1 MKRRLIDQSY
11 TLIDITVDQFD
22 NSIIDT
28 IKAKYP
34 MIAIGRSEINRYNSS
49 LGNNLKFFITHLYF
63 DDVTDTVNDIKKYYY
78 NYSVKVHIVK

>member
-22 NSIIDT
+22 NSIINT
-28 IKAKYP
+28 IKTKYP
-34 MIAIGRSEINRYNSS
+34 MIAIGRSETNRFNAS

-63 DDVTDTVNDIKKYYY
+63 DDVTDTVNDIKKYYD
-78 NYSVKVHIVK
+78 NYSVKVQLVK